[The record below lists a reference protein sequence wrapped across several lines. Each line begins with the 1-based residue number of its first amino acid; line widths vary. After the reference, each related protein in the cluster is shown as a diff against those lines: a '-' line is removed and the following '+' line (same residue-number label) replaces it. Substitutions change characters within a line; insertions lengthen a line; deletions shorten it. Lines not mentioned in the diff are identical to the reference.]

1 MWLVEEW
8 RGLGEPVP
16 NVMTSEGFMGE
27 EARQSIREWAAGPR
41 NDEAQAKTV
50 LGLVSFMVER
60 ARQDAEDWRR
70 REWLREKHRR
80 QRERRGAAAAEMKAI
95 RARLGLT
102 MAEMA
107 DLIGAGSPHV
117 VAQYEAPNSSYAL
130 ETVERVLGQ
139 YRAHEKVAGRQSESE
154 EKSA

>member
-1 MWLVEEW
+1 
-8 RGLGEPVP
+8 
-16 NVMTSEGFMGE
+16 
-27 EARQSIREWAAGPR
+27 
-41 NDEAQAKTV
+41 
-50 LGLVSFMVER
+50 
-60 ARQDAEDWRR
+60 
-70 REWLREKHRR
+70 
-80 QRERRGAAAAEMKAI
+80 
-95 RARLGLT
+95 